1 MLNNRISEN
10 ARKIVIGLLVGV
22 SVLLT
27 SIFIG
32 QHNKI
37 NELKKEVYVQTQ
49 MTEERQ
55 NYTETE
61 IDTSSIE
68 ERFNNEK
75 KYEILNGT
83 INIKHSY
90 HRERDSILGLKSYYK
105 LTGTA
110 DFYYSYIVNLSSYK
124 IIEASK
130 NKIKISIDKP
140 ELDELSC
147 HRVPNTFYR
156 LNDECST
163 NILSNKDDAE
173 TTARQ
178 WEDTF
183 DIKGIENVKEYY
195 NFKDKT
201 KLLESKT
208 KTAITE
214 LLRELGYK
222 QRIEIVFSEE
232 K

>member
-1 MLNNRISEN
+1 MLIDRIN
-10 ARKIVIGLLVGV
+10 KNIRKIIIASLVGV
-22 SVLLT
+22 SILLT

-124 IIEASK
+124 IIEASE

-163 NILSNKDDAE
+163 NILSNKNDAE
-173 TTARQ
+173 TTTRQ
-178 WEDTF
+178 WSNTF

-195 NFKDKT
+195 ELKNKKSF
-201 KLLESKT
+201 LESKT
-208 KTAITE
+208 KSEIIE
-214 LLRELGYK
+214 LLRTLGYK

>member
-1 MLNNRISEN
+1 MLNKRISEN
-10 ARKIVIGLLVGV
+10 TRKIVIGLLIGV

-37 NELKKEVYVQTQ
+37 NELKKEVYIQTQ
-49 MTEERQ
+49 MTEQRQ

-61 IDTSSIE
+61 INTSSIE

-90 HRERDSILGLKSYYK
+90 HYERDSILGMKSRYQ

-110 DFYYSYIVNLSSYK
+110 DFYYSYVVNLSSYK
-124 IIEASK
+124 IIEASN
-130 NKIKISIDKP
+130 NKLKISMDKP
-140 ELDELSC
+140 ILDKPAC

-156 LNDECST
+156 IDDECT
-163 NILSNKDDAE
+163 ANILSNKDDAE
-173 TTARQ
+173 TTTRQ
-178 WEDTF
+178 WSDTF

-195 NFKDKT
+195 DFKDKA

-222 QRIEIVFSEE
+222 QRIEIIFSEE

>member
-1 MLNNRISEN
+1 MLINRIN
-10 ARKIVIGLLVGV
+10 KNIRKIIIASLIGV

-49 MTEERQ
+49 MTEQRQ

-75 KYEILNGT
+75 KYEILNGI

-124 IIEASK
+124 LIEASD

-156 LNDECST
+156 LDKECST

-173 TTARQ
+173 TTTRQ
-178 WEDTF
+178 WSNTF
-183 DIKGIENVKEYY
+183 EEKGIENITEYY
-195 NFKDKT
+195 ELKDK
-201 KLLESKT
+201 KNFLESRAKSE
-208 KTAITE
+208 IIE
-214 LLRELGYK
+214 LLRTLGYRQNIK
-222 QRIEIVFSEE
+222 IVFNE
-232 K
+232 

>member
-1 MLNNRISEN
+1 MLINRIN
-10 ARKIVIGLLVGV
+10 KNIRKIIIASLIGV

-49 MTEERQ
+49 MTEQRQ

-68 ERFNNEK
+68 EKFNNEK
-75 KYEILNGT
+75 KYEILNGI

-124 IIEASK
+124 LIEASD

-156 LNDECST
+156 LDKECST

-173 TTARQ
+173 TTTRQ
-178 WEDTF
+178 WSNTF
-183 DIKGIENVKEYY
+183 EEKGIENITEYY
-195 NFKDKT
+195 ELKDK
-201 KLLESKT
+201 KNFLESRAKSE
-208 KTAITE
+208 IIE
-214 LLRELGYK
+214 LLRTLGYRQNIK
-222 QRIEIVFSEE
+222 IVFNE
-232 K
+232 